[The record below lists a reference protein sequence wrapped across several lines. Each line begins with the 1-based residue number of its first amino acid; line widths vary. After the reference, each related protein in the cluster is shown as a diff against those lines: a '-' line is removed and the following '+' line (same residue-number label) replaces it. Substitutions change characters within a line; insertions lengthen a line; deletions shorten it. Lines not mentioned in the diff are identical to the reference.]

1 MFAGFTGGLVRLRET
16 LKSEE
21 ADPPGGRERQSFN
34 GQNGC
39 LPRRV
44 QEGATG
50 GSDRK
55 GAARGSATPSSARP
69 RRVKAGLK
77 SDVGFKLTRAPAGG
91 SIPLPVP

>member
-21 ADPPGGRERQSFN
+21 ADPPRRQRKAKL
-34 GQNGC
+34 QRPKW
-39 LPRRV
+39 LLATK
-44 QEGATG
+44 GAG

-69 RRVKAGLK
+69 CRVKPGLK